1 MRVHGLPFRWDEQ
14 PRMGPG
20 KPGWQ
25 GHRAT
30 PGRRQGNG
38 LADGSLS
45 QNSSRPLHAVR
56 GFREHIQSKPSV
68 RGGAMVL
75 PAPCARNCARFDAE
89 TVRNPIYGLRTVDV
103 YPLMITELL

>member
-1 MRVHGLPFRWDEQ
+1 
-14 PRMGPG
+14 MGPG

-45 QNSSRPLHAVR
+45 QNSSRPLHAIR
-56 GFREHIQSKPSV
+56 GLREHIQSKPSV
-68 RGGAMVL
+68 RVGATVL
-75 PAPCARNCARFDAE
+75 RSGVPE
-89 TVRNPIYGLRTVDV
+89 TGPGSMRKRRETPICRLRTVDV
-103 YPLMITELL
+103 YPMIITELLRKL

>member
-1 MRVHGLPFRWDEQ
+1 
-14 PRMGPG
+14 MGPG

-45 QNSSRPLHAVR
+45 QNSSRPLHAIR
-56 GFREHIQSKPSV
+56 GSRELIQSKPSV
-68 RGGAMVL
+68 RVGATVL
-75 PAPCARNCARFDAE
+75 AARCARNCARFDAL
-89 TVRNPIYGLRTVDV
+89 TSIR
-103 YPLMITELL
+103 